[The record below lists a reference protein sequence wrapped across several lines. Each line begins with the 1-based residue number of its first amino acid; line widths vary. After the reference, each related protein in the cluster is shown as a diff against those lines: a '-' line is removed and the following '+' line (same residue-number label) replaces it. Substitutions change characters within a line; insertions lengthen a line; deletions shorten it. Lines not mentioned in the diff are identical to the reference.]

1 MHHCL
6 YCYKLFSNKGGLT
19 THEPYCKNNPN
30 KKIRYRSPKAGLKKG
45 HIPWNKGKVG
55 LYTKEHIQKLRESG
69 KRAKGIASTPDAENA
84 RKSKISKSMKKY
96 GGYRRGSGRGKK
108 GWYKGFFCDSSW
120 ELAYLIWHM
129 DHNIPIERCKV
140 SRQYTW
146 NDKVRKYYPDFVVNG
161 ITYEIKGY
169 RSPQWEA
176 KIAEQPD
183 IVCLFHAEIKPYLQY
198 TVERYGKD
206 YIKMYNSAGKKR
218 KK

>member
-120 ELAYLIWHM
+120 ELAYLIYCL
-129 DHNIPIERCKV
+129 DKNILIERNTK
-140 SRQYTW
+140 
-146 NDKVRKYYPDFVVNG
+146 KLKYIFNGNEKNYIPDFIVDG
-161 ITYEIKGY
+161 ILTEIKGFK
-169 RSPQWEA
+169 SPQWEA
-176 KIAEQPD
+176 KLKYNPFVKVLYKND
-183 IVCLFHAEIKPYLQY
+183 MKPILDY
-198 TVERYGKD
+198 VELTYGKD
-206 YIKMYNSAGKKR
+206 YIKLYEK
-218 KK
+218 